1 MFKWNNR
8 RVLGCSWRAKAL
20 YESQEEK
27 ANWNHNGLWWRGL
40 RTPHSLLL
48 TFLWATMFR
57 KMIFGWI
64 ALRQYSVLSTHP
76 CLVLASNL
84 TQSSQLSPRESKNS
98 VFFFFRFFVVWK
110 LFWTCLLVLAAKVN
124 MLGNARSWVQI
135 SSRRLLP
142 AALLSA
148 WDFLGFCGSQK
159 LSEVFLPRVGTRTLM
174 FISPQS
180 SQWRLLRLG
189 WN

>member
-1 MFKWNNR
+1 MCLSEIIDECL
-8 RVLGCSWRAKAL
+8 VAAEGQTL

-27 ANWNHNGLWWRGL
+27 ANWNHNGLCWRGL

-84 TQSSQLSPRESKNS
+84 THSSQLSPRASKNS
-98 VFFFFRFFVVWK
+98 VFFFFLDFCSLETV
-110 LFWTCLLVLAAKVN
+110 LNLPLVLAAKVD
-124 MLGNARSWVQI
+124 MLGNTRYGVQL

-148 WDFLGFCGSQK
+148 LDFLGFCGSQK
-159 LSEVFLPRVGTRTLM
+159 LSVVFLPRVGTRTLM
-174 FISPQS
+174 FI
-180 SQWRLLRLG
+180 
-189 WN
+189 